1 MRSNL
6 GLDERTAGTP
16 PASPRRTLADRGP
29 GPHVLKSAN
38 AREQKLGA
46 TARSFA
52 ILEHVASARTPV
64 DVLDIIAS
72 LKLPKATAY
81 RLVDWFVTQG
91 YLAREPGRRRLIV
104 GPKLANLAFG
114 ALSSSMRHDTPHVV
128 LQRLVHTLNETCN
141 IGTLLNG
148 EVVYLDRVEADHWP
162 LRLHYTIGSR
172 VPLHCSAIGK
182 LFLALA
188 ASPRRRRLLQSL
200 DLRRFTDT
208 TITDGARLDSELRQI
223 RKEQVSFDREEYLV
237 GVVCMAVPVIGKNGE
252 MLAAL
257 AIQAPEARM
266 NVQTARRHLPALRN
280 AASELAEIFQ
290 DKT

>member
-1 MRSNL
+1 MRTNL
-6 GLDERTAGTP
+6 GFDQRTSGVAPAGQRRKVANFNPHPVKLAKERE
-16 PASPRRTLADRGP
+16 
-29 GPHVLKSAN
+29 H
-38 AREQKLGA
+38 KLGV

-52 ILEHVASARTPV
+52 ILEHVAGSRAPV

-91 YLAREPGRRRLIV
+91 YLSREPARRRLII
-104 GPKLANLAFG
+104 GPKLTNLAFG

-162 LRLHYTIGSR
+162 LRLHYTVGSR
-172 VPLHCSAIGK
+172 VPLHYSAIGK

-188 ASPRRRRLLQSL
+188 ASPRRRRLLQSME
-200 DLRRFTDT
+200 LRRFTDS
-208 TITDGARLDSELRQI
+208 TITDSARLETELRQI
-223 RKEQVSFDREEYLV
+223 RKDQVSFDREGYLV

-257 AIQAPEARM
+257 AIQAPQARM
-266 NVQTARRHLPALRN
+266 NVQTARRHLPALRH
-280 AASELAEIFQ
+280 AAAELAEIFQ
-290 DKT
+290 NRT

>member
-1 MRSNL
+1 MRTNL
-6 GLDERTAGTP
+6 GFDQRTSGVAPAGQRRKVANFNPHPVKLAKERE
-16 PASPRRTLADRGP
+16 
-29 GPHVLKSAN
+29 H
-38 AREQKLGA
+38 KLGV

-52 ILEHVASARTPV
+52 ILEHVAGSRAPV

-91 YLAREPGRRRLIV
+91 YLSREPARRRLII
-104 GPKLANLAFG
+104 GPKLTNLAFG

-162 LRLHYTIGSR
+162 LRLHYTVGSR

-188 ASPRRRRLLQSL
+188 ASPRRRRLLQSME
-200 DLRRFTDT
+200 LRRFTDS
-208 TITDGARLDSELRQI
+208 TITDSARLETELRQI

-257 AIQAPEARM
+257 AIQAPQARM
-266 NVQTARRHLPALRN
+266 NVQTARRHLPALRH
-280 AASELAEIFQ
+280 AAAELAEIFQ
-290 DKT
+290 NRA

>member
-1 MRSNL
+1 MRTNL
-6 GLDERTAGTP
+6 ELDERTTGTA
-16 PASPRRTLADRGP
+16 PASPRRTVADLKPAPRE
-29 GPHVLKSAN
+29 LKSTN

-52 ILEHVASARTPV
+52 ILEHVAGARTPV
-64 DVLDIIAS
+64 DVLDIIES
-72 LKLPKATAY
+72 LRLPKATAY
-81 RLVDWFVTQG
+81 RLVDWFITQG

-148 EVVYLDRVEADHWP
+148 EVVYLDRVEAEHWP

-200 DLRRFTDT
+200 DLRRFTDS
-208 TITDGARLDSELRQI
+208 TITDGGKLDAELRQI

-266 NVQTARRHLPALRN
+266 NVQTARRHLPALRE
-280 AASELAEIFQ
+280 AASELADIFQ

>member
-1 MRSNL
+1 MRTL
-6 GLDERTAGTP
+6 GLDARTAGEAPAGP
-16 PASPRRTLADRGP
+16 PRTVTGLKPQGP
-29 GPHVLKSAN
+29 PPKSAN
-38 AREQKLGA
+38 AREHKLGA

-52 ILEHVASARTPV
+52 ILEHVASSRTPV

-72 LKLPKATAY
+72 VKLPKATAY

-91 YLAREPGRRRLIV
+91 YLSREPGRRRLIV
-104 GPKLANLAFG
+104 GPKLTNLAFG

-148 EVVYLDRVEADHWP
+148 EVIYLDRVEAEHWP

-188 ASPRRRRLLQSL
+188 ASPRRKRLLQSL
-200 DLRRFTDT
+200 ELRRFTGS
-208 TITDGARLDSELRQI
+208 TITDSTRLDAELRQI
-223 RKEQVSFDREEYLV
+223 RKEQVSFDRQEYLV

-266 NVQTARRHLPALRN
+266 NEQTARRHLPALRN
-280 AASELAEIFQ
+280 AAGELAEIFQ
-290 DKT
+290 EKT

>member
-1 MRSNL
+1 MRST
-6 GLDERTAGTP
+6 LDARPADVATA
-16 PASPRRTLADRGP
+16 PRRSVRQINPIASQA
-29 GPHVLKSAN
+29 KSPTR
-38 AREQKLGA
+38 ARKLGA

-52 ILEHVASARTPV
+52 ILEHVACAPGPV

-81 RLVDWFVTQG
+81 RLVDWFITHG
-91 YLAREPGRRRLIV
+91 YLGREPGRKRLIV
-104 GPKLANLAFG
+104 GPRLTNLAFG
-114 ALSSSMRHDTPHVV
+114 ALSASMRNDAPHVV
-128 LQRLVHTLNETCN
+128 LQRLVRTFNETCN

-148 EVVYLDRVEADHWP
+148 EVVYLDRVEAEDWP
-162 LRLHYTIGSR
+162 LRLHYTSGSR

-188 ASPRRRRLLQSL
+188 AAPRRNRLLQNCE
-200 DLRRFTDT
+200 LRRFTDN
-208 TITDGARLDSELRQI
+208 TIIDRPRLESELRQI

-237 GVVCMAVPVIGKNGE
+237 GVVCAAVPILGKNGE

-266 NVQTARRHLPALRN
+266 NEKAARSHLPLLRR

-290 DKT
+290 SRD

>member
-1 MRSNL
+1 MRTNL
-6 GLDERTAGTP
+6 GFDQRTSGVAPAGQRRKVANFNPHPLKLAKERE
-16 PASPRRTLADRGP
+16 
-29 GPHVLKSAN
+29 H
-38 AREQKLGA
+38 KLGV

-52 ILEHVASARTPV
+52 ILEHVAGSRAPV

-91 YLAREPGRRRLIV
+91 YLSREPARRRLII
-104 GPKLANLAFG
+104 GPKLTNLAFG

-162 LRLHYTIGSR
+162 LRLHYTVGSR

-188 ASPRRRRLLQSL
+188 ASPRRRRLLQSME
-200 DLRRFTDT
+200 LRRFTDS
-208 TITDGARLDSELRQI
+208 TITDSARLETELRQI

-257 AIQAPEARM
+257 AIQAPQARM
-266 NVQTARRHLPALRN
+266 NVQTARRHLPALRH
-280 AASELAEIFQ
+280 AAAELAEIFQ
-290 DKT
+290 NRT

>member
-1 MRSNL
+1 MRTNL
-6 GLDERTAGTP
+6 GFDQRTSGLAPAGQRRKVAKFNPHPLKLAKERE
-16 PASPRRTLADRGP
+16 
-29 GPHVLKSAN
+29 H
-38 AREQKLGA
+38 KLGV

-52 ILEHVASARTPV
+52 ILEHVAGSRAPV

-91 YLAREPGRRRLIV
+91 YLSREPARRRLII

-162 LRLHYTIGSR
+162 LRLHYTAGSR

-188 ASPRRRRLLQSL
+188 ASPRRRRLLQSME
-200 DLRRFTDT
+200 LRRFTDS
-208 TITDGARLDSELRQI
+208 TITDSARLETELRQI
-223 RKEQVSFDREEYLV
+223 RKEKVSFDREEYLV
-237 GVVCMAVPVIGKNGE
+237 GVVCMAVPVIGKTGE
-252 MLAAL
+252 MFAAL
-257 AIQAPEARM
+257 AIQAPQARM
-266 NVQTARRHLPALRN
+266 NVQTARRHLPALRH
-280 AASELAEIFQ
+280 AAAELAEIFQ
-290 DKT
+290 K

>member
-1 MRSNL
+1 MSQ
-6 GLDERTAGTP
+6 
-16 PASPRRTLADRGP
+16 ASRA
-29 GPHVLKSAN
+29 
-38 AREQKLGA
+38 
-46 TARSFA
+46 
-52 ILEHVASARTPV
+52 PV

-91 YLAREPGRRRLIV
+91 YLSREPGRRRLIV
-104 GPKLANLAFG
+104 GPKLTNLAFG

-148 EVVYLDRVEADHWP
+148 EVIYLDRVEAEHWP

-200 DLRRFTDT
+200 ELRPFTDS
-208 TITDGARLDSELRQI
+208 TITDGVRLETELRLI

-266 NVQTARRHLPALRN
+266 NVQTARRHLPALRH
-280 AASELAEIFQ
+280 AADELAEIFQ
-290 DKT
+290 DKN